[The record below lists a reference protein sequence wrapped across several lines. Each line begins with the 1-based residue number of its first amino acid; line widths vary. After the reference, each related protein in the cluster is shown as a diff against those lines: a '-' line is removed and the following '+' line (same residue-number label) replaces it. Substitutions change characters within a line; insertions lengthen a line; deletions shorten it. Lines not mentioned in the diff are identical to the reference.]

1 MKGNGELMKVTYL
14 EKEVRTFDFHPSVS
28 NSFCHF
34 RLYFAFNLQPL
45 QCVLVGYQP
54 CTSFFSLLLVQSRKE
69 DRQLSGSAVVELAVT
84 VLQRENQNNIRFS
97 MIQKEISIFAFMV
110 SLLAP
115 FCHYFRAAPRTPR
128 TPPDE
133 PQKARAARSL
143 STSQTKHDSS
153 QSESK

>member
-1 MKGNGELMKVTYL
+1 MKVTYL

-28 NSFCHF
+28 SSFCHF
-34 RLYFAFNLQPL
+34 RLYFAFNLQLL

-97 MIQKEISIFAFMV
+97 MIQKEISIFDSWFLSRSFLPLFSRCATN
-110 SLLAP
+110 ATNATR
-115 FCHYFRAAPRTPR
+115 RAAKKRAPHVLYPRLEQNTTPHKV
-128 TPPDE
+128 
-133 PQKARAARSL
+133 KA
-143 STSQTKHDSS
+143 
-153 QSESK
+153 SESFTCL